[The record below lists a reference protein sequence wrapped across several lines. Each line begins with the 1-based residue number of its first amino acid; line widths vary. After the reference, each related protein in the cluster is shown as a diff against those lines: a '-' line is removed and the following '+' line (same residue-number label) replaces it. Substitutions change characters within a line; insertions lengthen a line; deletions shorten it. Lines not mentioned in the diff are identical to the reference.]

1 MAFEILRDL
10 RGLRIEVIHAPDAD
24 GLSLIDHLDRI
35 GCKVT
40 TVWPIPESI
49 GIDVDI
55 ALLAIDHDNR
65 DNLRTVI
72 RSQGSNC
79 PTILAI
85 VGYENPSTLQLVLEI
100 GAHAVIER
108 PVRPFGLLTQLA
120 VARRL
125 WLHQQLA
132 AQKQAKLERR
142 LGGIQKIQRA
152 RIILMSTQGMSEEQA
167 YQTIRRQAMG
177 KRIGM
182 EEMAAAI
189 IDANDLLNS
198 KRSTD

>member
-49 GIDVDI
+49 GIGVDI

-167 YQTIRRQAMG
+167 YQAIRRQAMG

-189 IDANDLLNS
+189 INANDLLNS

>member
-1 MAFEILRDL
+1 LAFEILRDL
-10 RGLRIEVIHAPDAD
+10 RGLKIEVIHAPDAE
-24 GLSLIDHLDRI
+24 GLSLVEHLDRI

-40 TVWPIPESI
+40 TVWPIPE
-49 GIDVDI
+49 GISRGVDM
-55 ALLAIDHDNR
+55 ALLAIDHDSR
-65 DNLRTVI
+65 DRLRQII
-72 RSQGSNC
+72 RSQNVPL

-100 GAHAVIER
+100 GAHGVIER
-108 PVRPFGLLTQLA
+108 PVKPFGLLTQLA

-132 AQKQAKLERR
+132 SQRQAKLERR
-142 LGGIQKIQRA
+142 LGGIQKVQRA
-152 RIILMSTQGMSEEQA
+152 RLILMATHGMTEEQA

-182 EEMAAAI
+182 EEMASAI
-189 IDANDLLNS
+189 IQANELVNL
-198 KRSTD
+198 KRGSE